1 MGKTFDRIHI
11 EITNICNVQCSFCPE
26 VERPKNNMN
35 IHQFEEC
42 LKQAEPLAKQIC
54 LHLMGEP
61 LIHKDLEAFFEL
73 AHRYEVPVN
82 LTTNGLLLK
91 QKEEILFN
99 AKSLRQINISI
110 QSFHDNFPEKTL
122 EDYLQ
127 QICQFIILLS
137 LKQPDVYLNLRL
149 WNQGAEADVENEIV
163 FKYLEDFFKISI
175 NRKVDVALTKSKK
188 LFDKVY
194 LHFDSRFDWPSFNIP
209 YQGDKG
215 TCQGLRNHF
224 GILSDGT
231 VVPCCLD
238 KEAKINLGNLFET
251 PLTEILAS
259 DRAVK
264 MKEGFEKGVLCEK
277 LCQHCPYIRRFDKKL
292 KGILK

>member
-1 MGKTFDRIHI
+1 MEKTFDRIHI

-26 VERPKNNMN
+26 VVRPKNNMN

-42 LKQAEPLAKQIC
+42 VKQVAPLTKQIC

-61 LIHKDLEAFFEL
+61 LVHKDLEAFFQIAEK
-73 AHRYEVPVN
+73 YDIPVN

-91 QKEEILFN
+91 QKEEILFQ

-110 QSFHDNFPEKTL
+110 QSFHDNFPEKSL

-127 QICQFIILLS
+127 YICQFIIQLS
-137 LKQPDVYLNLRL
+137 LRRPEVYLNLRL
-149 WNQGAEADVENEIV
+149 WNQGADAEIENEAV
-163 FKYLEDFFKISI
+163 FKFLEDFFKITI
-175 NRKVDVALTKSKK
+175 NRKVEVALTKSKK

-194 LHFDSRFDWPSFNIP
+194 LHFDSRFDWPSFDLP

-238 KEAKINLGNLFET
+238 KEANINLGNLFET
-251 PLTEILAS
+251 PLNTILAS
-259 DRAVK
+259 ERAVK
-264 MKEGFEKGVLCEK
+264 MKEGFERGELCEK

-292 KGILK
+292 KGLTK